1 MSTLPALREDLQ
13 LSAAPPALDGSPQW
27 TLADTLAGRY
37 FKLSGS
43 AMRLLRHWALG
54 DESRVLAAANREP
67 GMPLGVDE
75 LHGLLRFLRANDLIV
90 GNDSEQRASYAL
102 KSAARRKS
110 LLTQLLHQYLFF
122 RIPLWRPDPFLNRCW
137 PTLARHGGWLLRFML
152 PLVLILGVYLV
163 SRDWP
168 RYRDSFSWLFSLEG
182 AAAFGLTLVFA
193 KFTHELGHAFMAKRA
208 GCRVQSMGV
217 AFVVMFPMFYTDVS
231 DAWRVRSRTARLLVG
246 SGGMMAE
253 LMLAAFALLAWSL
266 LPEGPLRTAAFL
278 LSSATWLTTLAVNL
292 NPLMRFDGYF
302 ILSDAWQVDNL
313 QGRAYAL
320 CRWRLREAL
329 FGYGDPPPQR
339 WSVRME
345 RRLLFWGYASWLW
358 RFFLFMGIALA
369 VYHFF
374 FKLLGM
380 FLMAVEVSWFI
391 ALPMVREIQYWWGQ
405 RQRAQRRRV
414 IRTALGLTLLLL
426 IFFIPW
432 RSQIEIPAQLDA
444 ARISTLY
451 APVAA
456 QLVTLNVHDGQTVSA
471 GELLMELDAPD
482 LNARLAIARQ
492 KIAILQLQLRRL
504 ATQSDTV
511 GDTLIL
517 HQQLAESLAEYR
529 GLAAQRRRLTIR
541 APSAGMVRDVEQDL
555 ATGRWLAVDQPL
567 LRVVNAGAGRIR
579 GYLREDYLG
588 AIEPAATGR
597 FIADD
602 PGRKALA
609 VRLQSVDPT
618 ASAFIER
625 ESLTSDRGGPVA
637 VRRDDK
643 KRARPVQAWYG
654 VDIIIIGKQTFP
666 SQPLRGVVVINGR
679 AESLFTSLWRRIA
692 VLGIRESGF

>member
-1 MSTLPALREDLQ
+1 MSVLPALRDDLQ
-13 LSAAPPALDGSPQW
+13 LCAAPPALDGSPQW

-54 DESRVLAAANREP
+54 EEERVLAAANREA
-67 GMPLGVDE
+67 GVPLGSDE
-75 LHGLLRFLRANDLIV
+75 VQGLLRFLRANDLIV
-90 GNDSEQRASYAL
+90 GSDSEQRASYGL
-102 KSAARRKS
+102 KAAARRKG

-137 PTLARHGGWLLRFML
+137 PLLARHGGWLLRYGL
-152 PLVLILGVYLV
+152 PLIAILGGYLV

-182 AAAFGLTLVFA
+182 AAAFGVTLVFA
-193 KFTHELGHAFMAKRA
+193 KFTHELGHAFMARRA

-231 DAWRVRSRTARLLVG
+231 DAWRVHSTRARLLIG
-246 SGGMMAE
+246 AGGMLAE
-253 LMLAAFALLAWSL
+253 LMLAVIALLAWSL

-313 QGRAYAL
+313 QGRAFAL

-339 WSVRME
+339 WSPGMQ
-345 RRLLFWGYASWLW
+345 RRLLIWGYASWLW
-358 RFFLFMGIALA
+358 RFFLFLGIALA

-374 FKLLGM
+374 FKLLGL

-391 ALPMVREIQYWWGQ
+391 AQPMVHEFRHWWKE
-405 RQRAQRRRV
+405 RQRAQPRRA
-414 IRTALGLTLLLL
+414 ICIALGLAFLLLVL
-426 IFFIPW
+426 FVPW
-432 RSQIEIPAQLDA
+432 RNQIAIPAQLDA
-444 ARISTLY
+444 ARVSTLY

-456 QLVTLNVHDGQTVSA
+456 QLVALHVRDGQTVSA
-471 GELLMELDAPD
+471 GQRLLVLEAPD
-482 LNARLAIARQ
+482 LNARQAIARQ

-504 ATQSDTV
+504 AAQRDTV

-529 GLAAQRRRLTIR
+529 GLAAQRRRLEIR
-541 APSAGMVRDVEQDL
+541 APWAGQVRDVEQDL
-555 ATGRWLAVDQPL
+555 APGRWLAADQPL

-579 GYLREDYLG
+579 GYLPEDALS
-588 AIEPAATGR
+588 AIQPAATGR

-602 PGRKALA
+602 PSRAAQA
-609 VRLQSVDPT
+609 VRVQSIDPT

-625 ESLTSDRGGPVA
+625 EALTSDHGGPVA
-637 VRRDDK
+637 VRRDGQ

-654 VDIIIIGKQTFP
+654 VDIVVTDNAAFP
-666 SQPLRGVVVINGR
+666 PQPLRGVVVINGK
-679 AESLFTSLWRRIA
+679 AESLFTSVWRRIA

>member
-1 MSTLPALREDLQ
+1 MRPLPALRDDLQ
-13 LSAAPPALDGSPQW
+13 LSAAPRALDGSPQW

-54 DESRVLAAANREP
+54 DERQVLAAANAEA
-67 GMPLGVDE
+67 GMPLGSED
-75 LHGLLRFLRANDLIV
+75 LQGLLRFLRTNDLIV
-90 GNDSEQRASYAL
+90 GSDSEQRASYAL
-102 KSAARRKS
+102 KSAARHKS

-137 PTLARHGGWLLRFML
+137 PVLARHGGWLLRILL
-152 PLVLILGVYLV
+152 PLLLVAGGYLV

-168 RYRDSFSWLFSLEG
+168 RYRDSFSWLFSFEG
-182 AAAFGLTLVFA
+182 AAAFGVTLVFA
-193 KFTHELGHAFMAKRA
+193 KFIHELGHAFMAKRA
-208 GCRVQSMGV
+208 GCRVHSMGV
-217 AFVVMFPMFYTDVS
+217 ALVVMFPMFYTDVS

-246 SGGMMAE
+246 AGGMLAE
-253 LMLAAFALLAWSL
+253 LMLAVVALLAWPL

-339 WSVRME
+339 LSPRMQ
-345 RRLLFWGYASWLW
+345 RRLLLWGYASWLW
-358 RFFLFMGIALA
+358 RFFLFLGIALA

-374 FKLLGM
+374 FKLLGI
-380 FLMAVEVSWFI
+380 FLMAVEVGWFI
-391 ALPMVREIQYWWGQ
+391 ALPAIREIQHWWQQ
-405 RQRAQRRRV
+405 RQRAQRGRA
-414 IRTALGLTLLLL
+414 IRTGLGLTVLLL
-426 IFFIPW
+426 ILFIPW
-432 RSQIEIPAQLDA
+432 RSQIAIPAQLDA
-444 ARISTLY
+444 LRVSTRY

-471 GELLMELDAPD
+471 GELLMTLDAPD
-482 LNARLAIARQ
+482 LHARQAIARQ
-492 KIAILQLQLRRL
+492 KIAILQLQLRRQ
-504 ATQSDTV
+504 AARRDTV

-517 HQQLAESLAEYR
+517 QQQLAESVAEYR
-529 GLAAQRRRLTIR
+529 GLSAQRLRLAIR
-541 APSAGMVRDVEQDL
+541 APWAGQVRDVEPDL
-555 ATGRWLAVDQPL
+555 APGRWLAADQPL
-567 LRVVNAGAGRIR
+567 LRVINAGSGRIR
-579 GYLREDYLG
+579 GYLREDDLTLIEPG
-588 AIEPAATGR
+588 AIGR

-602 PGRKALA
+602 PGRAAQA
-609 VRLQSVDPT
+609 VRLQAIDPT

-637 VRRDDK
+637 VRRDDQ
-643 KRARPVQAWYG
+643 KRARPIQAWYG
-654 VDIIIIGKQTFP
+654 VDILVTAP
-666 SQPLRGVVVINGR
+666 HASPPQPLRGVVVINGK
-679 AESLFTSLWRRIA
+679 AESLFTRVWRRIA
-692 VLGIRESGF
+692 MLGIRESGF